1 MRSRTRSSS
10 SARVRCGSRLGSDL
24 LMVIGRAPPLICVKA
39 PPATKS
45 KLDEKD
51 GGLEITQGGR
61 ICVVRERRM
70 SKKPVTHWTLEELE
84 KIVAKKS
91 EAATKHNPGPKRQ
104 KLLRE
109 AKRYKCLL
117 DAKTALCGES
127 PP

>member
-1 MRSRTRSSS
+1 
-10 SARVRCGSRLGSDL
+10 
-24 LMVIGRAPPLICVKA
+24 
-39 PPATKS
+39 
-45 KLDEKD
+45 
-51 GGLEITQGGR
+51 
-61 ICVVRERRM
+61 M

-127 PP
+127 PLKRRHASPLPGLAHF

>member
-1 MRSRTRSSS
+1 
-10 SARVRCGSRLGSDL
+10 
-24 LMVIGRAPPLICVKA
+24 MVIGRAPPLICVKA

-45 KLDEKD
+45 KLAEKD

-91 EAATKHNPGPKRQ
+91 EAATKHKPGPKRQ